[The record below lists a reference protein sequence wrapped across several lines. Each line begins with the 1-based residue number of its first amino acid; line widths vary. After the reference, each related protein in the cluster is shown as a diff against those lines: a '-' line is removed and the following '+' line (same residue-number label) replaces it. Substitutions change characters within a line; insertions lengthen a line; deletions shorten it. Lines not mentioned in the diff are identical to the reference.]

1 MSEYKPV
8 TVQPDLLAENTY
20 REGKRHWRVTSLI
33 ERSKDL
39 PVFDLPLC
47 AIYSASKVWEDSR
60 IDNAYTLAQHVR
72 RCRDVD
78 ITKPIILDAE
88 GFIMDGWHR
97 VARALADGRATI
109 PAVRFEVTPPPDFVE
124 D

>member
-1 MSEYKPV
+1 MSDYRPV
-8 TVQPDLLAENTY
+8 SLQPVLLAENTY
-20 REGKRHWRVTSLI
+20 SEGSRHWRVTSLI
-33 ERSKDL
+33 ERAKGL

-47 AIYSASKVWEDSR
+47 AIYCASKVWEKCG

-72 RCRDVD
+72 RCQDVD
-78 ITKPIILDAE
+78 TTKPIILDAE

-97 VARALADGRATI
+97 VARALADGRPTI
-109 PAVRFEVTPPPDFVE
+109 PAVRFDVTPPPDFVE